1 MNKNFRKSLVAILM
15 SSALLVACSKN
26 NSSNTSENA
35 KTKENNTKIEEN
47 VSAKV
52 NEEKA
57 QDVSLSDWSG
67 EWNSI
72 ANYIDDEGLKG
83 AYEEVSK
90 RDNITEEQAK
100 KNFSDHVAI
109 DFGAIKVDDE
119 SITFFS
125 KPGGEEIEKA
135 NFKYVNKHP
144 MEHGG
149 KTLYWYEFSSDG
161 KYSTILMMPVH
172 GEDHMPH
179 FHLRVGKTAEEMLAK
194 DDWYPTF
201 VSPTVTIDQVYEEVA
216 E

>member
-135 NFKYVNKHP
+135 NFKYVDKHP

-161 KYSTILMMPVH
+161 KYTTILMMPVH

-179 FHLRVGKTAEEMLAK
+179 FHLRVGKTAEEMLTK

>member
-26 NSSNTSENA
+26 NSSNTSENT

-57 QDVSLSDWSG
+57 QGVSLSDWSG

-125 KPGGEEIEKA
+125 KPGGEEIEKS

-161 KYSTILMMPVH
+161 KYPTILTMPVH